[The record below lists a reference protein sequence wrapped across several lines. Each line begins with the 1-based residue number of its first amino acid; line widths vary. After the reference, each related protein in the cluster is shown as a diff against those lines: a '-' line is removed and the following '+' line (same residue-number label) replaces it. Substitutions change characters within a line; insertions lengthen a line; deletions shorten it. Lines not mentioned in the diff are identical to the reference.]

1 MGGVTIPYI
10 SIVPRL
16 EDICTNVNFLW
27 QHRRCVT
34 FRVRDDNWKVSIL
47 SKFDD
52 LLFMLSLL
60 SERFRFQLEDEKC
73 TTELAVYVVS
83 HDSASIRSGGFAEIA
98 FTPEALEC
106 PTFCR
111 TAFINAAPLLADI
124 WTLFSFRFIQRRYL
138 QKGAALFA
146 IAASPNCLLHHS
158 ASHQALTKISR
169 IYPKQS

>member
-73 TTELAVYVVS
+73 TTELAVYVIS
-83 HDSASIRSGGFAEIA
+83 HDPTSVRSRGFAKITLAPKALKGSALCRSG
-98 FTPEALEC
+98 LV
-106 PTFCR
+106 
-111 TAFINAAPLLADI
+111 NAATLLADI
-124 WTLFSFRFIQRRYL
+124 RALFPLWFTQCRYL
-138 QKGAALFA
+138 QKGATLFTV
-146 IAASPNCLLHHS
+146 AASPNCLLH
-158 ASHQALTKISR
+158 R
-169 IYPKQS
+169 